1 MTLPPLPVSTSTALL
16 YGIVAAAALIYL
28 PFLLVAAGRA
38 QVGFQAF
45 ETPRA
50 LVDKLPTY
58 AQRATWAHQNAFEA
72 FMLFTTAALMAYVT
86 QVTSPSAAWA
96 AIAFVAARTF
106 YPVFY
111 VVNFVPGR
119 SLMFA
124 IGSTSIF
131 TLFALSLK
139 QLG

>member
-1 MTLPPLPVSTSTALL
+1 MTLPQLPISTPAALL
-16 YGIVAAAALIYL
+16 YGIVAAAALVYL
-28 PFLLVAAGRA
+28 PFLLVAYGRT
-38 QVGFQAF
+38 QIGFQAL

-50 LVDKLPTY
+50 LVDKLPIY

-72 FMLFTTAALMAYVT
+72 LMLFTAAALMAYVT
-86 QVTSPSAAWA
+86 QVNSPSAAWA
-96 AIAFVAARTF
+96 AIAFVIARTL

-111 VVNFVPGR
+111 VLNFVPGR

-124 IGSTSIF
+124 TGSFSIF